1 MRIDRQV
8 VNDAEQPGIEFVDA
22 PGKQRRGPGERLLHR
37 LLRRLRVEP
46 EAPAVRP
53 QLSRPALIAR
63 RDGSRDHS
71 RRHRRTRVDRQRL
84 ACHARMTLE
93 HRLTFTRPSSAWER
107 LLLGPGDHSH
117 SLRRGC
123 CSARRSR
130 RPRAVPK
137 RDRFDSAR
145 DLIHLHA
152 RRDRREKGFVW
163 GRATLLTTGGLTCR
177 FGHASPFTP
186 HDHRLVRPCPRMR
199 GALATERTSEPGGT
213 KHHLGQSWAQV
224 DPPSTVA

>member
-1 MRIDRQV
+1 
-8 VNDAEQPGIEFVDA
+8 
-22 PGKQRRGPGERLLHR
+22 
-37 LLRRLRVEP
+37 
-46 EAPAVRP
+46 
-53 QLSRPALIAR
+53 
-63 RDGSRDHS
+63 
-71 RRHRRTRVDRQRL
+71 
-84 ACHARMTLE
+84 MTLE
-93 HRLTFTRPSSAWER
+93 HRLTFTRPSSAWQR

-145 DLIHLHA
+145 DLVHLHA
-152 RRDRREKGFVW
+152 RRDRREKGFVR
-163 GRATLLTTGGLTCR
+163 GRASLLTTGGLTCR

-186 HDHRLVRPCPRMR
+186 HDHRLVSPCPRMR

-224 DPPSTVA
+224 DPPSTVAQSPVRLEQLLLKVRQTFIPTSTEPCWVSVIRNDFGAPGGPTAGLRSHV